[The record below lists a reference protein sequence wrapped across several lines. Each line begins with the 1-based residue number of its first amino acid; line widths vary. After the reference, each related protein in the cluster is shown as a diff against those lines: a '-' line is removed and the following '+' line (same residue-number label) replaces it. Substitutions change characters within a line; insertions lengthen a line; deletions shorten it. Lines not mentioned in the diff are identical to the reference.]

1 MMNNIIYNLYN
12 RFKLMSFRVRAVVI
26 AVLVALIAIV
36 STSIIIIV
44 TNHQEEQK
52 LARDSAGLSTLT
64 VDENSGETIMQGQVY
79 PEIEEVPGA
88 PVIYGI
94 ANLMDRGLTYDETI
108 LAKSIIQGKYAES
121 NNSTHDENKRIL
133 TASIAKA
140 ENIDHYIEE
149 SGLNVYNAKFVL
161 NSDQDNILQIKT
173 NGNNMFQ
180 LYIGKDINHLE
191 LVYTSK

>member
-1 MMNNIIYNLYN
+1 
-12 RFKLMSFRVRAVVI
+12 MSFRVRAVVI

-79 PEIEEVPGA
+79 PEIEEVSGA

-108 LAKSIIQGKYAES
+108 LVKSIIQGKYAES

-133 TASIAKA
+133 TASITKA